1 MTKGIILA
9 AGKGTRLDPF
19 TISRPK
25 HLIPIAG
32 APLIEHIINTLKENG
47 INEIIIV
54 INYMG
59 ELIKSYLGDGS
70 KFSIKI
76 NYVEQKTL
84 EGTAHALYS
93 CRDLINNESF
103 IAIYGDIVFH
113 PSIISTLLSS
123 YNEKYF
129 GVILGVHV
137 KNIKDFG
144 LLITDGEFLTKIEEK
159 PDVNESG
166 IINGGMYIFKPEIF
180 KFIEKTEKS
189 IRGEIELT
197 SSINMAIKE
206 NKKFLI
212 VKSEEDKW
220 IDVGK
225 PWDILDANKLLM
237 DVKVNKKIIHGDVED
252 GVHING
258 NVVIEKNAK
267 ILSGTYIEGPVWI
280 SSGCR
285 VGPNCYIRPYTYL
298 CKNVRVGN
306 ACEIKNSI
314 IMEDTNISHLS
325 YIGDS
330 VIGAKCNIGAGTI
343 IANLKFNESTVKVKI
358 KGEKIDSG
366 KRKLGAF
373 IGDNVKTGINVSINP
388 GVKIGPNCWIAPNT
402 FVYKDVPKN
411 SFLTQKFEIELK
423 EK

>member
-1 MTKGIILA
+1 
-9 AGKGTRLDPF
+9 
-19 TISRPK
+19 
-25 HLIPIAG
+25 
-32 APLIEHIINTLKENG
+32 
-47 INEIIIV
+47 
-54 INYMG
+54 MG

-113 PSIISTLLSS
+113 PSIISTLISS

-212 VKSEEDKW
+212 VQSEEDKW

-314 IMEDTNISHLS
+314 IMEDTHISHLS

>member
-285 VGPNCYIRPYTYL
+285 VGPNCYLRPYTYL

-314 IMEDTNISHLS
+314 IMEDTHISHLS

>member
-1 MTKGIILA
+1 M
-9 AGKGTRLDPF
+9 
-19 TISRPK
+19 S
-25 HLIPIAG
+25 
-32 APLIEHIINTLKENG
+32 
-47 INEIIIV
+47 
-54 INYMG
+54 

-70 KFSIKI
+70 RLSVKI
-76 NYVEQKTL
+76 SYVEQKAL

-93 CRDLINNESF
+93 CKDLINNEPF
-103 IAIYGDIVFH
+103 MVIYGDLAFH
-113 PSIISTLLSS
+113 PSIISNLISNYDERYL
-123 YNEKYF
+123 
-129 GVILGVHV
+129 GVILGISVRNV
-137 KNIKDFG
+137 RDFG
-144 LLITDGEFLTKIEEK
+144 LMITNGDFLTKIEEK
-159 PDVNESG
+159 PKIEESG
-166 IINGGMYIFKPEIF
+166 IINGGIYIFKPKIF
-180 KFIEKTEKS
+180 RFIEETKRS

-197 SSINMAIKE
+197 SSINIAIEKGE
-206 NKKFLI
+206 KFLV

-220 IDVGK
+220 VDVGK

-237 DVKVNKKIIHGDVED
+237 DVKVNKKIVNGYVED

-314 IMEDTNISHLS
+314 IMEDTHISHLS

-330 VIGAKCNIGAGTI
+330 VIGARCNIGAGTI
-343 IANLKFNESTVKVKI
+343 IANLRFDENTIKVTI
-358 KGEKIDSG
+358 KGEEIESG
-366 KRKLGAF
+366 KKKLGAF

-388 GVKIGPNCWIAPNT
+388 GVKIGPNCWIAPHT
-402 FVYKDVPKN
+402 FVYKDVPEN
-411 SFLTQKFEIELK
+411 SFLIQKFEIELK

>member
-1 MTKGIILA
+1 
-9 AGKGTRLDPF
+9 
-19 TISRPK
+19 
-25 HLIPIAG
+25 
-32 APLIEHIINTLKENG
+32 
-47 INEIIIV
+47 
-54 INYMG
+54 MG

-70 KFSIKI
+70 KFSVKI

-93 CRDLINNESF
+93 CKDLINNESF
-103 IAIYGDIVFH
+103 IVVYGDIIFH
-113 PSIISTLLSS
+113 PSVISNLISS
-123 YNEKYF
+123 YNEKYL
-129 GVILGVHV
+129 GVILGVYV
-137 KNIKDFG
+137 KNVKDFG
-144 LLITDGEFLTKIEEK
+144 LLITNGEFLTKIEEK
-159 PDVNESG
+159 PEINELG

-197 SSINMAIKE
+197 SSINIAIKE
-206 NKKFLI
+206 NEKFL
-212 VKSEEDKW
+212 VVRSEEDKW
-220 IDVGK
+220 VDVGK

-237 DVKVNKKIIHGDVED
+237 DLKINKKIIHGYVED

-258 NVVIEKNAK
+258 NVVIEKDAK

-280 SSGCR
+280 SSGCK
-285 VGPNCYIRPYTYL
+285 VGPNCYIRSYTYL
-298 CKNVRVGN
+298 CKNVRIGN

-314 IMEDTNISHLS
+314 IMEDTHISHLS

-343 IANLKFNESTVKVKI
+343 IANLKFNESTIKVTI

-388 GVKIGPNCWIAPNT
+388 GIKIGPNCWIAPNT
-402 FVYKDVPKN
+402 FVYKNVPRN
-411 SFLTQKFEIELK
+411 SFLTQKFEVELK

>member
-1 MTKGIILA
+1 M
-9 AGKGTRLDPF
+9 
-19 TISRPK
+19 SRPK

-32 APLIEHIINTLKENG
+32 APLIEHIIEALKENG

-54 INYMG
+54 VNYMS

-70 KFSIKI
+70 RLSVKI
-76 NYVEQKTL
+76 SYVEQKAL

-93 CRDLINNESF
+93 CKDLINNEPF
-103 IAIYGDIVFH
+103 MVIYGDLAFH
-113 PSIISTLLSS
+113 PSIISNLISNYDERYL
-123 YNEKYF
+123 
-129 GVILGVHV
+129 GVILGISVRNV
-137 KNIKDFG
+137 RDFG
-144 LLITDGEFLTKIEEK
+144 LMITNGDFLTKIEEK
-159 PDVNESG
+159 PKIEESG
-166 IINGGMYIFKPEIF
+166 IINGGIYIFKPKIF
-180 KFIEKTEKS
+180 RFIEETKRS

-197 SSINMAIKE
+197 SSINIAIEKGE
-206 NKKFLI
+206 KFLV

-220 IDVGK
+220 VDVGK

-237 DVKVNKKIIHGDVED
+237 DVKVNKKIVNGYVED

-314 IMEDTNISHLS
+314 IMEDTHISHLS

-330 VIGAKCNIGAGTI
+330 VIGARCNIGAGTI
-343 IANLKFNESTVKVKI
+343 IANLRFDENTIKVTI
-358 KGEKIDSG
+358 KGEEIESG
-366 KRKLGAF
+366 KKKLGAF

-388 GVKIGPNCWIAPNT
+388 GVKIGPNCWIAPHT
-402 FVYKDVPKN
+402 FVYKDVPEN
-411 SFLTQKFEIELK
+411 SFLIQKFEIELK

>member
-1 MTKGIILA
+1 M
-9 AGKGTRLDPF
+9 
-19 TISRPK
+19 SRPK

-113 PSIISTLLSS
+113 PSIISTLISS

-212 VKSEEDKW
+212 VQSEEDKW

-314 IMEDTNISHLS
+314 IMEDTHISHLS